1 MPCQPFLIEGYDNLW
16 ALDVGFLGRDQV
28 SLIRVLHFIRNMSSP
43 LESVAPIIRSGSKPG
58 QSLVAFLTL
67 LSSSL
72 VCSPPPYLPNQNQLC
87 AYLPLIFSVLRA
99 VFCDCRNS
107 AMRSGQ
113 SSFSSGSHVLS
124 SSENLFHFRRYSTLP
139 FTTQWFKTL
148 PSLIL
153 LPLLAPP
160 PLSSCFIFSP

>member
-1 MPCQPFLIEGYDNLW
+1 MPRQPFLIEGYDNLW

-43 LESVAPIIRSGSKPG
+43 LESVAPIIRSGSKPRAKPRG
-58 QSLVAFLTL
+58 FSDSSFFFFDL
-67 LSSSL
+67 LSSLLSSESEL
-72 VCSPPPYLPNQNQLC
+72 ALRLPPSDL
-87 AYLPLIFSVLRA
+87 SVWCP